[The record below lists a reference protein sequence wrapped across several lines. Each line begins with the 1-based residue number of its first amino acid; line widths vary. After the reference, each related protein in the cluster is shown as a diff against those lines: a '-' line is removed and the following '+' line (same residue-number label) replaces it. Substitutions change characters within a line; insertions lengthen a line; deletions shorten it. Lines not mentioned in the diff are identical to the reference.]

1 MAEEKDLEVVDVK
14 PDSENHESKR
24 PKKKNVVVTWMI
36 LLVGIALV
44 CFAGY
49 QLFQIFSEYKKGD
62 NIYDDTKKS
71 YVREKVIS
79 GKKEEK
85 KEVPWYE
92 LVEVDFDGLN
102 ELNPDIVGWIY
113 FENGDI
119 SYPILYSGDN
129 ETYLYTAVDKTPLR
143 SGSIFMEQYN
153 HPDFQDSH
161 TIIYGHNMKDLSMFS
176 KLRYYFSD
184 EEYYDDHQYFQI
196 ITRDAVY
203 RYVIFAYQDVP
214 EDSDFFN
221 VSFEADDYFSIFLD
235 NMVNASLR
243 NTGIDVTKED
253 KVITLSTCSTDTTR
267 WLVHGKR
274 VDTYE

>member
-1 MAEEKDLEVVDVK
+1 
-14 PDSENHESKR
+14 
-24 PKKKNVVVTWMI
+24 
-36 LLVGIALV
+36 
-44 CFAGY
+44 
-49 QLFQIFSEYKKGD
+49 
-62 NIYDDTKKS
+62 
-71 YVREKVIS
+71 
-79 GKKEEK
+79 
-85 KEVPWYE
+85 
-92 LVEVDFDGLN
+92 
-102 ELNPDIVGWIY
+102 
-113 FENGDI
+113 
-119 SYPILYSGDN
+119 
-129 ETYLYTAVDKTPLR
+129 
-143 SGSIFMEQYN
+143 
-153 HPDFQDSH
+153 
-161 TIIYGHNMKDLSMFS
+161 MKDLSMFS

-214 EDSDFFN
+214 EDSEFFN
-221 VSFEADDYFSIFLD
+221 VSFGADDYFSIFLD